1 MVSATDLDF
10 LVALRL
16 ACDGRIFVYSTLLV
30 AIQGRLMQEAIG
42 KLIKWVDEQEI
53 PLRDG
58 KTPTWVKT
66 LIDLIAVSTA
76 IATLITGDIWL
87 KVIIYIFLFGWL
99 IKTRKRIKMLYL
111 TKIRYNTRRIHIR
124 HAIGVLFLL
133 ISLQILGKLG
143 FFNGVGHLWVLLKD
157 SFVDVVNVSRGL
169 DASSSYGRSIA
180 ILLLT
185 SFGIFALQ
193 LIMSPSQRDEKT
205 YLLNLYINKSHKYE
219 WSYFLNWL
227 KDKDW
232 DLICGNSVRVV
243 GRNNDLVNVSIR
255 ELVQNRERKN
265 FPEVKS
271 ALILEASDCRL
282 GCFERG
288 RLKLEIYPPEL
299 IMFFIKN
306 KKLLEASLN
315 HFICQEILGIESILI
330 WENENGL
337 LTEAFDYE
345 FLREIDLLV
354 ADFPLKPKLQTSME

>member
-1 MVSATDLDF
+1 ME
-10 LVALRL
+10 
-16 ACDGRIFVYSTLLV
+16 
-30 AIQGRLMQEAIG
+30 EAIG

-53 PLRDG
+53 LFRDG
-58 KTPTWVKT
+58 KIPTWVKT
-66 LIDLIAVSTA
+66 LIELIAVSTA

-87 KVIIYIFLFGWL
+87 KVIVFGIAIFWAILWL

-111 TKIRYNTRRIHIR
+111 IKIRYNTRRIHIR
-124 HAIGVLFLL
+124 QAISVLFLL
-133 ISLQILGKLG
+133 ISLSILGKLG
-143 FFNGVGHLWVLLKD
+143 FFNGVGYLWVLLKD
-157 SFVDVVNVSRGL
+157 SFIDVVNVSRGL
-169 DASSSYGRSIA
+169 DASSSYDRSVGV
-180 ILLLT
+180 LLLT
-185 SFGIFALQ
+185 CFGIFALQ
-193 LIMSPSQRDEKT
+193 LIMNPAQRDEKT

-243 GRNNDLVNVSIR
+243 GRDNILRSCNLANSFMR
-255 ELVQNRERKN
+255 EAVQNGGRRK
-265 FPEVKS
+265 FPEFKS
-271 ALILEASDCRL
+271 TLILEASDCRF
-282 GCFERG
+282 GGFERG

-306 KKLLEASLN
+306 RKLLDASLN

-330 WENENGL
+330 CENENGL